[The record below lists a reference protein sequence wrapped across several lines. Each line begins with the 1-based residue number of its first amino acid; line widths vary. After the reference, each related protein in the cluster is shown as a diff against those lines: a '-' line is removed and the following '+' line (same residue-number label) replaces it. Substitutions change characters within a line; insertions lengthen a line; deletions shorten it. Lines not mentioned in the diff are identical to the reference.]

1 MSKIR
6 SAVERSSLGAAKA
19 AAARRT
25 VPASTAAKIV
35 RSASTRQE
43 VWGVTSKDGH
53 TSGT

>member
-6 SAVERSSLGAAKA
+6 SAVERSSLGSAKA

-25 VPASTAAKIV
+25 VPAATAAKIV
-35 RSASTRQE
+35 RNANTGKF
-43 VWGVTSKDGH
+43 VWGTTRTSGH